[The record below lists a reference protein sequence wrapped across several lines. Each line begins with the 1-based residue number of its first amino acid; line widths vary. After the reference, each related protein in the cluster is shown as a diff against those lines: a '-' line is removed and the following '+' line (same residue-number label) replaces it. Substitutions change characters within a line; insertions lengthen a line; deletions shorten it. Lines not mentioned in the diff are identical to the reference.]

1 MPAVQPTKAI
11 TAAHRM
17 TDDEVIEAAEAEGFE
32 SSGGR
37 SAGRC
42 GSGSSA
48 ATTYPTF
55 GVERLAISYMADWP
69 RHGRVFA

>member
-32 SSGGR
+32 LFWRPIGGKVWVGFVR
-37 SAGRC
+37 GDDVPR
-42 GSGSSA
+42 
-48 ATTYPTF
+48 F